1 MIARNDHPNSLQ
13 MLVLVL
19 NEMVLVLE
27 TRLRDSCDQ
36 CRQVTPS
43 GSLRC
48 DRCGAIVTVDRYSGS
63 LQWIVAVV
71 YLRWL
76 IQEGSPKEL
85 LNKRR

>member
-1 MIARNDHPNSLQ
+1 MIACNDPPNSLQ
-13 MLVLVL
+13 MLVLVLVL

-48 DRCGAIVTVDRYSGS
+48 DRYSGS
-63 LQWIVAVV
+63 L
-71 YLRWL
+71 RWFIL
-76 IQEGSPKEL
+76 EDLPKEL
-85 LNKRR
+85 LNKRRQNRDK